1 MGKPIRKAVI
11 PAAGLGTRFLPATR
25 AVSKV
30 MLPVLDT
37 PTLHLVV
44 AEAAAAG
51 IDQVAVV
58 VSAADQAIESYFQ
71 PNPELEAALRA
82 AGKANVADAMR
93 NIAEMATVETIIQHE
108 PRGLGHA
115 VSMAIDWVG
124 DESFAVLLPDD
135 LIWPK
140 KLDQDE
146 PDKQGRPT
154 IGEMVSL
161 HDRLGASVLA
171 VKQVPDEAVP
181 FLGIVDADPEEDRVY
196 RVNGMVEKPP
206 LEDAPSNLA
215 IIGRYVLTAQIFEA
229 LSNTAPGALGEVQ
242 ITDAIAALIPQQGV
256 YAYRF
261 PGDHF
266 DAGVPVGMLEAA
278 IYKALRRPDM
288 SPRLKRYIAGLD
300 TGETGD

>member
-1 MGKPIRKAVI
+1 
-11 PAAGLGTRFLPATR
+11 
-25 AVSKV
+25 

-37 PTLHLVV
+37 PTLHMVV

-58 VSAADQAIESYFQ
+58 VSSADQTIESYFQ
-71 PNPELEAALRA
+71 PNPALEAALRA
-82 AGKANVADAMR
+82 SGKANVADVMR
-93 NIAEMATVETIIQHE
+93 NIAEMATVETIIQDQ
-108 PRGLGHA
+108 PRGRGHA
-115 VSMAIDWVG
+115 VSMAADWVG

-135 LIWPK
+135 LIWPPK
-140 KLDQDE
+140 PDKGNPDQGE
-146 PDKQGRPT
+146 SGKQGRPT

-181 FLGIVDADPEEDRVY
+181 FLGIVDAESEGDRLY

-206 LEDAPSNLA
+206 LETAPSNLA

-229 LSNTAPGALGEVQ
+229 LDNTAPGALGEVQ

-278 IYKALRRPDM
+278 IHEALRRPDM

-300 TGETGD
+300 ALDTGE